1 MKRLLSLVLIVSVFF
16 SCQNEDRKELMQQPE
31 VEEVP
36 DSLQVLTGDFVYV
49 ADAAVIRGEDFVY
62 GVTIDSMST
71 LLSQKVAPLKSGDFE
86 MIPVTIKAKIL
97 PNPSR
102 EGWDEIIE
110 VREIIEI
117 PEKEKVSDSINELE
131 KKK

>member
-1 MKRLLSLVLIVSVFF
+1 MVLAFF
-16 SCQNEDRKELMQQPE
+16 SCQNEDRKELLLQPE
-31 VEEVP
+31 VEKVP
-36 DSLQVLTGDFVYV
+36 DSLQVLTGEFVYG

-71 LLSQKVAPLKSGDFE
+71 LLSQKVAPLKSGDFD
-86 MIPVTIKAKIL
+86 MIPVTVKARIY

-102 EGWDEIIE
+102 EGWEEVIE

-117 PEKEKVSDSINELE
+117 PENEKALDSLKDIE
-131 KKK
+131 KKN

>member
-1 MKRLLSLVLIVSVFF
+1 MIVLMLSVFL
-16 SCQNEDRKELMQQPE
+16 SCQNEDRKELLQQPE

-49 ADAAVIRGEDFVY
+49 ADAAVIRGDDFVY

-71 LLSQKVAPLKSGDFE
+71 LLSERVAPLKSGDFE
-86 MIPVTIKAKIL
+86 MVPVTVKARIY

-102 EGWDEIIE
+102 EGWDEVIE

-117 PEKEKVSDSINELE
+117 PEKEKALDSLKQIE
-131 KKK
+131 KKN

>member
-1 MKRLLSLVLIVSVFF
+1 MKRLLGLILIISVFF

-31 VEEVP
+31 VKEEP

-117 PEKEKVSDSINELE
+117 PEREKVSNSINELE
-131 KKK
+131 KKN